1 MTASKTT
8 TIWAKIA
15 DWYVTHIQ
23 SLDTS
28 IQVIFYGILAVGL
41 LTYWVWARPHLVKT
55 EAALAQL
62 AAALRGAAGLAQ
74 ARSVVEPVLT
84 QHPALKD
91 AWASTNSRVVAVGKG
106 ERTRFALLG
115 SVDDVWQ
122 PERLLHKRF
131 NFAMFEAIPNI
142 AVGVGL
148 LFTFIFLT
156 LALTDATAALTG
168 QTNGSASILDA
179 TRSLLASAGG
189 KFMSS
194 LAGLTVSLLWTV
206 VGRRRMVRLQRAASN
221 VVDAIEHLLPPVG
234 AELAVA
240 EQLTQLQ
247 AMSEHLAA
255 QQATLLQSQAL
266 LTQSQAVLTQ
276 SHAVQQDQQ
285 ALTEELLEQARE
297 QTGSLKRFET
307 DLAVSIGN
315 AITSSFG
322 PQMEAM
328 TKKLVEAI
336 TGLSDRMGSMNE
348 EALNKMLKEFAEAM
362 RASSAEEMGKF
373 KDTLGLLADK
383 LADATEG
390 LGTGVGAASDK
401 LSESV
406 LQMTQKLVETTQE
419 MSSRI
424 ADASGDLK
432 ESIQGVDAAMD
443 KARASVQEVDATI
456 SRAAQMGQQG
466 LNRVEGAIES
476 SGQVVQR
483 MNEAG
488 LHWSNAA
495 GALQLTAGKLT
506 DACEG
511 VEELSQEQKAVVAA
525 VRSATPEAL
534 QAVNRMTQLLDET
547 TRSAASSLSTVQSAM
562 DRTSRELNGVVAS
575 ITDGVGQYTQ
585 QVAQLHQSMDAEMA
599 KAISSLGG
607 GINNLVEAV
616 EDLNDGLEAFEKK

>member
-1 MTASKTT
+1 MTAAKTT
-8 TIWAKIA
+8 TIWATIT
-15 DWYVTHIQ
+15 DWYITHIH

-28 IQVIFYGILAVGL
+28 IQVIFYGILAVGW
-41 LTYWVWARPHLVKT
+41 LTYLVWARPHLVKT
-55 EAALAQL
+55 ESALTQL
-62 AAALRGAAGLAQ
+62 AEALRSAAGLAQ
-74 ARSVVEPVLT
+74 ARGLVEPVLVK
-84 QHPALKD
+84 HPVLKD

-115 SVDDVWQ
+115 SVDDIWQ

-168 QTNGSASILDA
+168 QANGSASILDA

-240 EQLTQLQ
+240 EQLNQLQ
-247 AMSEHLAA
+247 AMSEQLVA
-255 QQATLLQSQAL
+255 QQVTLVQSQAL

-276 SHAVQQDQQ
+276 SHAVHQDQQ

-315 AITSSFG
+315 AITSSFA

-328 TKKLVEAI
+328 TKQLVQAI
-336 TGLSDRMGSMNE
+336 TSLSDRMGTMNE
-348 EALNKMLKEFAEAM
+348 DALNKMLNEFAEAM
-362 RASSAEEMGKF
+362 RASSADEMGKF
-373 KDTLGLLADK
+373 KETLGLLADK
-383 LADATEG
+383 LEVATEG
-390 LGTGVGAASDK
+390 LGAGVGSASDK
-401 LSESV
+401 LSDAV
-406 LQMTQKLVETTQE
+406 LQMTQKLADTAQE

-424 ADASGDLK
+424 VEASGDLK
-432 ESIQGVDAAMD
+432 ESIQGVDAAMVNV
-443 KARASVQEVDATI
+443 RASVQHVDAAV
-456 SRAAQMGQQG
+456 SRAAQLGQQG
-466 LNRVEGAIES
+466 LTRVEGAIES
-476 SGQVVQR
+476 SGHVVQR

-488 LHWSNAA
+488 QHWSAAA
-495 GALQLTAGKLT
+495 GELQHTAGKLT

-511 VEELSQEQKAVVAA
+511 IEELSQEQKAVIAA

-534 QAVNRMTQLLDET
+534 QAVSRMTQLLDET
-547 TRSAASSLSTVQSAM
+547 TRSAASSLNTVQSAM
-562 DRTSRELNGVVAS
+562 DRTSRDLGGVVAS
-575 ITDGVGQYTQ
+575 ITEGVGQYTQ
-585 QVAQLHQSMDAEMA
+585 QVAQLHQAMDAEMA
-599 KAISSLGG
+599 KAVGKLGG
-607 GINNLVEAV
+607 SIQNLADTVDE
-616 EDLNDGLEAFEKK
+616 LNDGLEAFEKR